1 MLEVDG
7 ISKSYG
13 DFVALKNL
21 TFSVNKGEILGLIG
35 ENGAGKSTTL
45 KILAGLI
52 EPDSGEVRYFGKS
65 FDDSTRKRIGYLP
78 EIDAL
83 YDNMTVSEYLNFFS
97 ELYGVPKSKSKSM
110 MEMLSLPDKFIG
122 DLSKGM
128 KRKVSIARTLL
139 HDPDVLIYDEPTG
152 GLDPSTSLMIAG
164 IMRDLAERGKIIV
177 FSAHNMYYVERI
189 ADRVIIMKGGEAL
202 YYGDLDDLISGSTVY
217 RVEYSI
223 DGRKEIAEVTSA
235 GDLAKLLESIS
246 KEGGVILEVDKE
258 VPRLEN
264 IYFSLL
270 GVEFQK

>member
-97 ELYGVPKSKSKSM
+97 ELYGVPKSKSKTM

>member
-97 ELYGVPKSKSKSM
+97 ELYGVPKSKSKTM

-202 YYGDLDDLISGSTVY
+202 YYGNLDDLISGSTVY